1 MRHAYCTIPVPRYGS
16 RTGTSLARGGWMAL
30 LALFLLASAMPPP
43 VSASEFRVRV
53 FERGGSQP
61 LSGVSVCLGTPAN
74 FMQFGADQTDGEG
87 YAVFADVPRTPL
99 LITASKSGYKG
110 EQQSLVTSTIER
122 LLVMSLPT
130 GGGGPLCTATGNHAV
145 TDAGGLRIGNFD
157 INKGAAVSSGRQVHL
172 NHVVNGRPN
181 QFRASEYLDI
191 SAAPWQ
197 TYSADPVFVLSP
209 EVGKKTVYFQV
220 RRYSTINGADIQTLS
235 PVVHDSIIL
244 QGQ

>member
-1 MRHAYCTIPVPRYGS
+1 
-16 RTGTSLARGGWMAL
+16 MAL
-30 LALFLLASAMPPP
+30 LALFLLATGMPAPA
-43 VSASEFRVRV
+43 SASEFRVRV
-53 FERGGSQP
+53 FERGGNQP

-74 FMQFGADQTDGEG
+74 IMQFGADQTDGEG

-130 GGGGPLCTATGNHAV
+130 GGGGPLCTATGSRAM
-145 TDAGGLRIGNFD
+145 TDAGGLRIGNFS
-157 INKGAAVSSGRQVHL
+157 INKGAVVSLDRQVHL
-172 NHVVNGRPN
+172 DHAMSGRPN
-181 QFRASEYLDI
+181 QFRASEDSDI